1 MRPVGKCPG
10 RCDCGGMRIPH
21 LLAIVPMMMTL
32 DTHIAQCGHDVLGRG
47 LVTGQVIYD
56 RVHLHVVNR
65 LEISLGD
72 IVIMIVIMIVLTW
85 KSVRL
90 GLAEPLKLV

>member
-1 MRPVGKCPG
+1 MAA
-10 RCDCGGMRIPH
+10 RIPH

-65 LEISLGD
+65 LQISFGD
-72 IVIMIVIMIVLTW
+72 NVIIIVIMIVLTW

>member
-1 MRPVGKCPG
+1 MA
-10 RCDCGGMRIPH
+10 RIPH

-65 LEISLGD
+65 LENSAGD
-72 IVIMIVIMIVLTW
+72 NFIMIFIILIMIVLTW

>member
-1 MRPVGKCPG
+1 
-10 RCDCGGMRIPH
+10 
-21 LLAIVPMMMTL
+21 MMMTL

-72 IVIMIVIMIVLTW
+72 IVIMIVIKIVLTW

>member
-1 MRPVGKCPG
+1 
-10 RCDCGGMRIPH
+10 
-21 LLAIVPMMMTL
+21 MMMTL

-65 LEISLGD
+65 LQISAGD
-72 IVIMIVIMIVLTW
+72 NVIIIVIMIVLTW

>member
-1 MRPVGKCPG
+1 
-10 RCDCGGMRIPH
+10 
-21 LLAIVPMMMTL
+21 MMMTL

-65 LEISLGD
+65 LEISAGD

>member
-1 MRPVGKCPG
+1 
-10 RCDCGGMRIPH
+10 
-21 LLAIVPMMMTL
+21 MMMTL

-72 IVIMIVIMIVLTW
+72 NVIMIVIMIVLTW

>member
-1 MRPVGKCPG
+1 
-10 RCDCGGMRIPH
+10 
-21 LLAIVPMMMTL
+21 MMMTL

-56 RVHLHVVNR
+56 RVHLQVVNR

-72 IVIMIVIMIVLTW
+72 NVIMIMIVIMIVLTW

>member
-1 MRPVGKCPG
+1 
-10 RCDCGGMRIPH
+10 
-21 LLAIVPMMMTL
+21 MMTL
-32 DTHIAQCGHDVLGRG
+32 DTHIAECGHDVLGRG

-65 LEISLGD
+65 LEISAGD
-72 IVIMIVIMIVLTW
+72 IVVIINVIMVVIMIVITW
-85 KSVRL
+85 KSVRF

>member
-1 MRPVGKCPG
+1 
-10 RCDCGGMRIPH
+10 
-21 LLAIVPMMMTL
+21 MMMTL
-32 DTHIAQCGHDVLGRG
+32 DTHIAECGHDVLGRG

-65 LEISLGD
+65 LQISASD

>member
-1 MRPVGKCPG
+1 
-10 RCDCGGMRIPH
+10 
-21 LLAIVPMMMTL
+21 MMMTL

-65 LEISLGD
+65 LEISAGD
-72 IVIMIVIMIVLTW
+72 IVIIIVIMIVLTW

>member
-1 MRPVGKCPG
+1 M
-10 RCDCGGMRIPH
+10 IPH

>member
-1 MRPVGKCPG
+1 
-10 RCDCGGMRIPH
+10 
-21 LLAIVPMMMTL
+21 MMMTL
-32 DTHIAQCGHDVLGRG
+32 DTHIAQCGHNVLGRG

-72 IVIMIVIMIVLTW
+72 IVIMIVLTW

>member
-1 MRPVGKCPG
+1 
-10 RCDCGGMRIPH
+10 
-21 LLAIVPMMMTL
+21 MMMTL

>member
-1 MRPVGKCPG
+1 
-10 RCDCGGMRIPH
+10 MRIPH

-65 LEISLGD
+65 LEISAGD

>member
-1 MRPVGKCPG
+1 
-10 RCDCGGMRIPH
+10 
-21 LLAIVPMMMTL
+21 MMTL
-32 DTHIAQCGHDVLGRG
+32 DTHIAECGHDVLGRG

-65 LEISLGD
+65 LEISACAGD
-72 IVIMIVIMIVLTW
+72 IVVVIIVIMVMVVIMIVLTW
-85 KSVRL
+85 KSVRF

>member
-1 MRPVGKCPG
+1 
-10 RCDCGGMRIPH
+10 
-21 LLAIVPMMMTL
+21 MMMTL

-65 LEISLGD
+65 LEISAGD
-72 IVIMIVIMIVLTW
+72 NIIMIVIMIVLTW

>member
-1 MRPVGKCPG
+1 MA
-10 RCDCGGMRIPH
+10 RIPH

-65 LEISLGD
+65 LQISLGD
-72 IVIMIVIMIVLTW
+72 IVVIMIVIMIVLTW

>member
-1 MRPVGKCPG
+1 
-10 RCDCGGMRIPH
+10 
-21 LLAIVPMMMTL
+21 MMMTL

-65 LEISLGD
+65 LEISAGD
-72 IVIMIVIMIVLTW
+72 IVIMVVIMIVLTW

>member
-1 MRPVGKCPG
+1 
-10 RCDCGGMRIPH
+10 
-21 LLAIVPMMMTL
+21 MMTL
-32 DTHIAQCGHDVLGRG
+32 DTHIAECGHDVLGRG

-65 LEISLGD
+65 LEISAGF
-72 IVIMIVIMIVLTW
+72 IVAVIFVIMVVIMIVTW
-85 KSVRL
+85 KSVRF

>member
-1 MRPVGKCPG
+1 
-10 RCDCGGMRIPH
+10 
-21 LLAIVPMMMTL
+21 MMMTL
-32 DTHIAQCGHDVLGRG
+32 DTHIAECGHDVLGRG

-65 LEISLGD
+65 LEISAGD
-72 IVIMIVIMIVLTW
+72 NVIMIVIMIVLTW

>member
-1 MRPVGKCPG
+1 
-10 RCDCGGMRIPH
+10 
-21 LLAIVPMMMTL
+21 MMMTL
-32 DTHIAQCGHDVLGRG
+32 DTHIAECGHDVLGRG

>member
-1 MRPVGKCPG
+1 MA
-10 RCDCGGMRIPH
+10 RIPH

-72 IVIMIVIMIVLTW
+72 NVIMIVIMIVLTW

-90 GLAEPLKLV
+90 GLAELLKLV

>member
-1 MRPVGKCPG
+1 
-10 RCDCGGMRIPH
+10 
-21 LLAIVPMMMTL
+21 MMMTL

-65 LEISLGD
+65 LEISAGD
-72 IVIMIVIMIVLTW
+72 NVIMIVIIMIVLTW

>member
-1 MRPVGKCPG
+1 MA
-10 RCDCGGMRIPH
+10 RIPH

-65 LEISLGD
+65 LEISAGD
-72 IVIMIVIMIVLTW
+72 IVVIMIVIMIVLTW